1 MLYRRLMR
9 GFYPGLSTPHFTA
22 IGAGS
27 STDSKPAGSID
38 APDFAQPDFAEPG
51 PYTSSAQG
59 PHSQSSIHDQSVS
72 ARRSA
77 RATRVVGQLDHAV
90 LPEPPVSSLVNGGT
104 ALC

>member
-9 GFYPGLSTPHFTA
+9 GFYPGLSTPHFAA

-27 STDSKPAGSID
+27 AMDSKPAGSID
-38 APDFAQPDFAEPG
+38 APEFARPDFAGSG
-51 PYTSSAQG
+51 PFTNATQT
-59 PHSQSSIHDQSVS
+59 PQPQSSVHDQSVN

-90 LPEPPVSSLVNGGT
+90 LPEPPVS
-104 ALC
+104 